1 MSALT
6 VEPFKVEHLAE
17 MKVQAAQAADLA
29 AVTPDML
36 RPFEGT
42 DAWTA
47 RWDGVV
53 VLIGGLVEVW
63 AGRAAL
69 WSYVGEGAA
78 PHLVRITKGVRRFIE
93 SAPHTRI
100 ETYVDVGFAAGHR
113 WAELLG
119 FKLEAPHMPSFFPD
133 GRDAA
138 LYGRVR

>member
-1 MSALT
+1 MNALT

-17 MKVQAAQAADLA
+17 LRVQPAQAADLA
-29 AVTPDML
+29 AVTQDML
-36 RPFEGT
+36 RPFEAT

-47 RWDGVV
+47 RCAGEV
-53 VLIGGLVEVW
+53 VLIGGLLEVW
-63 AGRAAL
+63 AGRAVL
-69 WSYVGEGAA
+69 WAYVGAGAA

-93 SAPHTRI
+93 AAAHKRI

-119 FKLEAPHMPSFFPD
+119 FKLEAPHMPAFFPD
-133 GRDAA
+133 GRNAA